1 VNLKIVSR
9 TVDFSPVRL
18 VKCKT
23 YYLLRRAKMRV
34 PPLQRSAADPVYY
47 YGLLTDLGDHFES
60 LWADEEGEDEDYDL
74 RHAIA
79 SLSK

>member
-1 VNLKIVSR
+1 
-9 TVDFSPVRL
+9 
-18 VKCKT
+18 
-23 YYLLRRAKMRV
+23 MRV

-60 LWADEEGEDEDYDL
+60 LWSDEEGEDEDYDL